1 MNNIGRPGGPPPG
14 TGYLTQDAFAG
25 PGGDLGDRRGLH
37 ADSLEGESL
46 ELDEESTGS
55 SHTATER
62 EADFLR
68 SFRAAVRG
76 SKRDAEGEGQGAQQ
90 EETPEPRVLAVAEQ
104 RLWTGLPSPA
114 DTAPSSEKRWSSTE
128 SMVASVMES
137 IDRSIRAEMAPRA
150 GAPLSLKIAF
160 HDESLGLTGLRITVT
175 QTTLDVV
182 FERTGSVVAEEFVRA
197 AEALAERLITRFS
210 KRTVRILDTTAPGEQ
225 ADQEQPADA
234 VKAPLNLFT

>member
-1 MNNIGRPGGPPPG
+1 MNNVGRPGANPPG
-14 TGYLTQDAFAG
+14 TGFLTQDAFAG

-37 ADSLEGESL
+37 ADLLEGGESF
-46 ELDEESTGS
+46 ELDEETTGS
-55 SHTATER
+55 SHSTTER

-90 EETPEPRVLAVAEQ
+90 EEMPEPRVLAIAEQ
-104 RLWTGLPSPA
+104 QLWTGLPSPA
-114 DTAPSSEKRWSSTE
+114 GTAPSTDKRAPSTE
-128 SMVASVMES
+128 AMVASVMES

-182 FERTGSVVAEEFVRA
+182 FERTGSVVPEEFARA
-197 AEALAERLITRFS
+197 AQALAERLITRFS
-210 KRTVRILDTTAPGEQ
+210 KRTVRILDITAPGEQ
-225 ADQEQPADA
+225 SDHEHPAAA
-234 VKAPLNLFT
+234 VPLNLFT

>member
-14 TGYLTQDAFAG
+14 TGFLTQDAFAG
-25 PGGDLGDRRGLH
+25 PGGDLGDRRSLH
-37 ADSLEGESL
+37 ADLLEGEPL
-46 ELDEESTGS
+46 EFEEESTGS
-55 SHTATER
+55 SQTATER

-76 SKRDAEGEGQGAQQ
+76 SRRDAEGEGQGAQQ
-90 EETPEPRVLAVAEQ
+90 EEMPEPRVLAVAEQ
-104 RLWTGLPSPA
+104 QLWTGLPSPA
-114 DTAPSSEKRWSSTE
+114 DTAPAAEKKSPSTE

-150 GAPLSLKIAF
+150 GAPLNLKIAF

-175 QTTLDVV
+175 PTTLDVV

-197 AEALAERLITRFS
+197 AEALAQRLMTRFS
-210 KRTVRILDTTAPGEQ
+210 KRTVRILDLTASDRE
-225 ADQEQPADA
+225 ADQEDPAA
-234 VKAPLNLFT
+234 VINAPLKLFT